1 MLFLVLAPC
10 TELVHV
16 RTMSTANEIVR
27 RLGDGAVEKIAT
39 RIRVSPR
46 TVQNKLPGQFPA
58 AWWFGINSLCNE
70 HGVEC
75 PPDAF
80 TFREAAE

>member
-1 MLFLVLAPC
+1 MI
-10 TELVHV
+10 
-16 RTMSTANEIVR
+16 TAQEIVR
-27 RLGDGAVEKIAT
+27 RLGDGAVEKIAS

-46 TVQNKLPGQFPA
+46 TVQNKLSGQFPA
-58 AWWFGINSLCNE
+58 AWWFGVSTLCNE

-75 PPDAF
+75 PVEAF